1 MFTRLSRIT
10 TLVENTLMALLLL
23 GMIFLATGQIVMRNV
38 WDTGLAW
45 SDPLLRIMVL
55 WLGLLGAMAATR
67 NNEHISIDVLSRF
80 LPPRWQRVSRLVT
93 DLFSATIC
101 AIIAYHA
108 AGFVLMEREDGMIA
122 FANVP
127 AWVCESIIPIG
138 FAVMALRFL
147 LSFLTHLWR
156 APQPPHAAGESS
168 PT

>member
-1 MFTRLSRIT
+1 
-10 TLVENTLMALLLL
+10 MALLLL
-23 GMIFLATGQIVMRNV
+23 SMILLATGQIVMRNL
-38 WDTGLAW
+38 WDTGLPW
-45 SDPLLRIMVL
+45 SDPLLRVMVL

-67 NNEHISIDVLSRF
+67 HREHISIDVLSRF
-80 LPPRWQRVSRLVT
+80 LPSRWQRISRLVT

-108 AGFVLMEREDGMIA
+108 TEFVLMEREDGMIA

-147 LSFLTHLWR
+147 LAFAINLWT
-156 APQPPHAAGESS
+156 AQPAQQPLEKSPH
-168 PT
+168 